1 MVYKPAWKNNRF
13 WCRRIRQNKSN
24 FRKNIRSH
32 LSMAY
37 RICRKCTCRR
47 SCKKN
52 SRNRRIWNCSP
63 DCPRMRYR
71 CRRSWL
77 RRSRK
82 YKKPASRCNRDS
94 LCRKYTWNNCCMKRS
109 RRYRTLTTR
118 RSRDWFC
125 IRCIGRMNCK
135 SCIRKC
141 MILKKPYIRDE
152 PYRNCNFRHK
162 RFRRVRFRRCSLN
175 CYI

>member
-1 MVYKPAWKNNRF
+1 
-13 WCRRIRQNKSN
+13 
-24 FRKNIRSH
+24 
-32 LSMAY
+32 
-37 RICRKCTCRR
+37 
-47 SCKKN
+47 
-52 SRNRRIWNCSP
+52 
-63 DCPRMRYR
+63 MRYR

-94 LCRKYTWNNCCMKRS
+94 LCRKYIWNNCCMKRS
-109 RRYRTLTTR
+109 RRYRILTTR

-162 RFRRVRFRRCSLN
+162 RSRRVRFRRCSLN
-175 CYI
+175 CYIEIPFYNCRHCIFRHRNRRKALGCPNNWKKCTDNWPDSSKTSDKSNLMSDE